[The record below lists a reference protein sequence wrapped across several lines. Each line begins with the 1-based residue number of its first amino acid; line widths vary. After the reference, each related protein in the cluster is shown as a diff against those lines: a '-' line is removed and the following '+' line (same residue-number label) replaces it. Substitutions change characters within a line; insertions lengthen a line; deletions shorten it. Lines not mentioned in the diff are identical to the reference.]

1 METETKTTP
10 KLLLLVSQ
18 FICKYNLFLSSNY
31 NSLCVQAQAPL
42 TT

>member
-18 FICKYNLFLSSNY
+18 LIKCNLFLSLNY
-31 NSLCVQAQAPL
+31 SSLCVQAQALL